1 MIKSGKYSIWIA
13 VGFILV
19 MACQSGTSQVLGLEM
34 LEGKEPV
41 EIDFEYSQGF
51 IILDLRF
58 SRALPLKFILDT
70 GAEHVILFRREI
82 TDILGIEYEK
92 RINLVGS
99 DLEKE
104 VYAFIC
110 RNVDLQLEKTQTVK
124 RDIIVLEEDFLHLE
138 ELTGT
143 AIHGILGTRFFRGL
157 VMELDYKKGRLILH
171 SADSFSP
178 PTDPEFKKIP
188 IEIEKYKPYVN
199 SKIKRVDGLEL
210 DLKLLIDTG
219 AALPFMLFVDT
230 HPSLTLPEYFVKG
243 NLGKGL
249 GGDLMGYL
257 SKMRELHF
265 TEHFRFNNIITS
277 FQKLDTLIN
286 PEVYRGRN
294 GLIGNP
300 ILERF
305 HLILDNVNGIMYL
318 KARKHYN
325 KNFKYD
331 KSGLVIYA
339 FGPELND
346 YYIKEVIEGSPSWKA
361 GIRSGDMIK
370 SMGLLPVGFYS
381 LGHILNKLKGREGK
395 KIRMKLE
402 RNGRSFKT
410 SFVLNDFLAPEKPKK
425 S

>member
-1 MIKSGKYSIWIA
+1 MI
-13 VGFILV
+13 GFILV
-19 MACQSGTSQVLGLEM
+19 MTGQIAISQVLGPEILKD
-34 LEGKEPV
+34 KEPA

-51 IILDLRF
+51 IILNLRF
-58 SRALPLKFILDT
+58 SKALPLKFILDT

-99 DLEKE
+99 DLERE

-110 RNVDLQLEKTQTVK
+110 RNVALQLEKTQTVS

-138 ELTGT
+138 ELTGE
-143 AIHGILGTRFFRGL
+143 AIHGILGTRFFRNLIMGI
-157 VMELDYKKGRLILH
+157 DYKKGKLTLH
-171 SADSFSP
+171 SADSFRP
-178 PTDPEFKKIP
+178 PTEPDFKKIS
-188 IEIEKYKPYVN
+188 IEIDKYKPYVR
-199 SKIKRVDGLEL
+199 SKMKRADGLEL

-230 HPSLTLPEYFVKG
+230 HPSLTLPDYFVKG

-257 SKMRELHF
+257 SKMRELQF
-265 TEHFRFNNIITS
+265 TEHFSFNNIITS

-286 PEVYRGRN
+286 PEVYKGRN

-305 HLILDNVNGIMYL
+305 HIILDNVNGIMYL
-318 KARKHYN
+318 KARKNYN
-325 KNFKYD
+325 KDFKYD

-346 YYIKEVIEGSPSWKA
+346 YYVKEVIEGSPAWNA

-370 SMGLLPVGFYS
+370 SLGIWPINFYS
-381 LGHILNKLKGREGK
+381 LRHILNKLKGREGK

-402 RNGRSFKT
+402 RNGRSFRT
-410 SFVLNDFLAPEKPKK
+410 NLVLNDFLSPKK
-425 S
+425 LKKAKNK